1 MQAEST
7 KPKIKPCE
15 GSMSL
20 QDRMS
25 PYPGGAEGRDK
36 EPDNG
41 KEQTKS
47 KEIHDPKRK
56 AEFERMESWLDSH
69 PEFAH
74 DYFARKATR
83 SMIDGWYI
91 SRAMSQSS
99 KPPVAESPHSP
110 SSSSGSNTPVR
121 KVSASEFEV
130 HGSGGSLGR
139 MVQTVDGSP
148 SFLNTGHIMNQGK
161 ASPTRSRKTITEL
174 KQLDDRQVLMELVKD
189 INNDL
194 DLNSLCHK
202 ILQNVLILTKADRG
216 SLFLIQGKGTSQ
228 CCLIAKLFDVT
239 CESKVEETKKEVRIS
254 WGKGIVG
261 YVAETGETVNIAN
274 AYEDP
279 RFNNEIDMLTGYKTR
294 SMLSMPIKDL
304 GGEVIGVAQVINKIG
319 SKDRYEAFTDS
330 DEKVFRQYLQFCGIG
345 INNAKIYER
354 ATLEIRRN
362 QVLLELAKVLF
373 EEQST
378 LSSIVRRIMELTISL
393 MRCERC
399 SVLVVDEMSKK
410 TDENYVPNLF
420 SKVFELA
427 YSDLENKTAHNGN
440 RSVSF
445 MTRLEDSHNT
455 GCRFPIHIG
464 ITGYVATTG
473 EKLNIPDSYKDSRFD
488 PQVDMDTGFH
498 TKQMLCM
505 PIKNASG
512 AIEGVSLL
520 VNKLDGSPFNKN
532 DEDMFEAFSIFCG
545 MGIHNT
551 QMYEKV
557 CRAVAKQRVALET
570 LSYHATAP
578 QEEAVRLKKIP
589 VPTCAE
595 LGLADFAFSEIGMT
609 EDETLTASLRMFLE
623 LDLISK
629 FRINYENMCRWLLSV
644 QKNYRNVTYHN
655 WRHAFTVTQTMFAM
669 LKTGGLA
676 KKMSDLE
683 IMALMVGS
691 LSHDL
696 DHRGTTNNFQVM
708 TESPLAQL
716 YSTSTM
722 EHHHFDQ
729 CIMIINSK
737 GNEIFMNLSPEEYSA
752 MIRFL
757 EHAILATDLAI
768 YFKSRGE
775 FFKLVNEGEK
785 DWNDD
790 EHKEL
795 LRGMMMTACD
805 VSAIAKPWE
814 VQKKVAEL
822 VFGEFFE
829 QGDLE
834 RATLN
839 RVPEDMMNREKHY
852 LLPKMQVGFTD
863 AICLPVYESLAKTE
877 TLLKP
882 LLGMCRNN
890 REHWQEL
897 SVVSL
902 RKHEQEVKE
911 KEKKSEEKDID
922 ESETTTSSSARGKP

>member
-1 MQAEST
+1 
-7 KPKIKPCE
+7 
-15 GSMSL
+15 
-20 QDRMS
+20 MS

-36 EPDNG
+36 ERDNG
-41 KEQTKS
+41 KEQKG
-47 KEIHDPKRK
+47 KEFQDPKRK
-56 AEFERMESWLDSH
+56 AEFEKMEAWLDSH

-91 SRAMSQSS
+91 ARAMSQSS

-304 GGEVIGVAQVINKIG
+304 NGEVIGVAQVINKIG

-330 DEKVFRQYLQFCGIG
+330 DEKVFCQYLQFCGIG

-399 SVLVVDEMSKK
+399 SVLVVDEMSKRRK
-410 TDENYVPNLF
+410 NRRRSGQETNLF

-440 RSVSF
+440 
-445 MTRLEDSHNT
+445 NT

-520 VNKLDGSPFNKN
+520 INKLDGTPFNKN

-578 QEEAVRLKKIP
+578 QEEAVRLKKVP
-589 VPTCAE
+589 VPPCQDI
-595 LGLADFAFSEIGMT
+595 GLHEFKFSEIGMT
-609 EDETLTASLRMFLE
+609 EDETLTASLRMFLDV
-623 LDLISK
+623 DLISK

-644 QKNYRNVTYHN
+644 RKNYRNVTYHN

-669 LKTGGLA
+669 IKSGGLS
-676 KKMSDLE
+676 KVLSDLE

-708 TESPLAQL
+708 IESPLAQL

-737 GNEIFMNLSPEEYSA
+737 GNEIFMNLSPEEYST
-752 MIRFL
+752 MIRYL
-757 EHAILATDLAI
+757 EHAILATDLAVH
-768 YFKSRGE
+768 FKSRGE
-775 FFKLVNEGEK
+775 FFKMVNEGDL
-785 DWNDD
+785 DWSDD
-790 EHKEL
+790 ERKEL

-822 VFGEFFE
+822 VFGEYFE

-834 RATLN
+834 RVKLN
-839 RVPEDMMNREKHY
+839 RVPDDMMNREKHY
-852 LLPKMQVGFTD
+852 LLPKMQVGFID
-863 AICLPVYESLAKTE
+863 AICLPVYESLVKVAPTLE
-877 TLLKP
+877 PLLK
-882 LLGMCRNN
+882 MCRNN

-897 SVVSL
+897 SVVNL
-902 RKHEQEVKE
+902 RKHEQEMKE
-911 KEKKSEEKDID
+911 KEKKLEEKDID
-922 ESETTTSSSARGKP
+922 ESETPGPSTRGKP